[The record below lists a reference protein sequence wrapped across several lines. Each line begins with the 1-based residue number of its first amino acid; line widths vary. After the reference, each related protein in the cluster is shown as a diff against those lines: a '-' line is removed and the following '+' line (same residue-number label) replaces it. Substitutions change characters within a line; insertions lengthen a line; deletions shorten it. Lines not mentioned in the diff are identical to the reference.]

1 MDLNEEARPYMGA
14 AVLRGLGLL
23 LAAVLAMW
31 PAMTPAHA
39 AAPTVIPV
47 GRAVGIKLFSDGV
60 VVVGTSDI
68 ATEEG
73 SVNPAKAC
81 GLKEGDIIT
90 HINSTEVDTIEEVSA
105 LLQELEGETMSIRAI
120 RDDKQ
125 VQLTATAAL
134 CASDGAY
141 KLGAWIRDSM
151 AGIGTVTF
159 YCPGTGAFGA
169 LGHGINDVDTAKL
182 MPLDSGSILPATVA
196 GVQKGRAGQPGQLQG
211 VFDTDSTLG
220 LLSANTDGGVFG
232 VMADSGWV
240 EGAPVEVAARDEV
253 KPGAATILCNINSQR
268 VEEYAIE
275 IAKVFPQREDDCR
288 DYLLKVTDPR
298 LLDATGGIVQGMS
311 GSPILQNGKIVG
323 AVTHVLVDDPTSGYG
338 IWVGRMLQ
346 QCDN

>member
-1 MDLNEEARPYMGA
+1 METGSGVLSPGA
-14 AVLRGLGLL
+14 
-23 LAAVLAMW
+23 
-31 PAMTPAHA
+31 
-39 AAPTVIPV
+39 
-47 GRAVGIKLFSDGV
+47 
-60 VVVGTSDI
+60 
-68 ATEEG
+68 E
-73 SVNPAKAC
+73 C
-81 GLKEGDIIT
+81 GLQVGDVIEAA
-90 HINSTEVDTIEEVSA
+90 NGQEVESSEQFAA
-105 LLQELEGETMSIRAI
+105 LLQCGSRVDLDVTRDGREL
-120 RDDKQ
+120 K
-125 VQLTATAAL
+125 LAAQPVL
-134 CASDGAY
+134 GTDGTWR
-141 KLGAWIRDSM
+141 LGAWIRDSM

-159 YCPGTGAFGA
+159 YCPDTGAFGA
-169 LGHGINDVDTAKL
+169 LGHGINDVDTARL

-196 GVQKGRAGQPGQLQG
+196 GVQKGRAGDPGQLHG

-240 EGAPVEVAARDEV
+240 EGAPVEAAAREEV
-253 KPGAATILCNINSQR
+253 EPGEATILSNISGER
-268 VEEYAIE
+268 VEEYAVRIE
-275 IAKVFPQREDDCR
+275 KVFPQREDDCR